1 MAAEDNR
8 NIAVPQT
15 GMNRDLHP
23 SSLTDQHYTFALNA
37 NIESEDGNVGM
48 RSNEHSNLK
57 CIDFYG
63 FKVIGYKNDL
73 TSGNIYFFIT
83 NPETGVSKITYF
95 KPESDTSILSDSDI
109 ESMVEG
115 SESLC
120 SGMKTLLEDNE
131 QDPCLKF
138 SIYHPIKTIEIKTEK
153 CGKCI
158 YWTDDYN
165 PPRYVIVDKALTP
178 DDEGDIWYH
187 YHGYKICDKEYD
199 RKKFMQENGCFLA
212 CEKLRVFP
220 LLKPMCIE
228 PAQIEYGGSLRSG
241 VYQATVAPCDEF
253 GNELGSYSNPTN
265 PVPIFDE
272 QYITQKDGKWGER
285 TNLGIRFVVSNID
298 RQVEYFKVVIIQN
311 TVGYNGETQPVV
323 DYFVEGIH
331 PVSEKTI
338 LYYSDLNNKR
348 TTFEHISLKKP
359 VYNTS
364 RGIVAVGN
372 RLLQYGLTAE
382 KEWNLQ
388 PVVSLMG
395 HFLQWQASVA
405 HEDLYKDGNACSLY
419 VGYMRNEVYPF
430 AISFKCSNGYKTPAF
445 VLIPPPYKDAAAE
458 IENKDT
464 DRVYKSINQYAP
476 PCSGQERK
484 FKWQYYNTAGDPKDF
499 DDEETGQEECK
510 NPATIGQTI
519 TLQNDFKTYTNV
531 SFTFRSQIIIDEVI
545 NYFSSNIKDIACN
558 TATEEPNNAAANEIC
573 DIFNSYGDPDDPNT
587 EEQKEAID
595 GIEAPEF
602 GAECTD
608 AHRQYSLITA
618 PVDRIV
624 GFREEYTYKELEDM
638 EHVSTDYL
646 YTTGGEKQDKYS
658 VLFNWELQEQM
669 IEFMDKYFFADD
681 EDGGHWAGFWSG
693 DDGTKACAVYDSL
706 LQPSVILQSI
716 AEAIYVLDSMPCT
729 CGCFIEEPCLNPTVA
744 RSDYNSFQSSSTLLG
759 AYLLMNDV
767 WNNDKEDEEGKVCF
781 NGRCLPDWR
790 AGRSS
795 STIHNDAYRSRIA
808 PGALIRDTWPEI
820 EKKID
825 DYSYNFLDTGY
836 VPEGDYGDGWTW
848 DSYAN
853 LADNNVG
860 ALIPEDVKGSTMF
873 TSELLVWRFTKCVL
887 RNARFLH
894 ITRPKEWDDPDF
906 PAKDKV
912 LYLESLGKIDGL
924 MDAVSTQYVRLSFW
938 KSLDPRYK
946 GSNRKIDKDDLNFNW
961 EKIMD
966 EGDNY
971 VIVGASRPYFG
982 HIGESFFDKYP
993 DGLYVAIDCP
1003 IVSCPWIFTV
1013 RQIDFCKVKDD
1024 GEEENSKNPSRGLVG
1039 TSYVLGKTIYPYIF
1053 GIREKEIDRINV
1065 RAKEISLRAT
1075 VEYASQCTI
1084 CGDRPI
1090 NCAPRKY
1097 KYGDFA
1103 YWESSEKYPANFEL
1117 YDSSKVKISDHGYE
1131 GNSKKAYDNIV
1142 SKLTEYYGSPSTDD
1156 KGMMSFKGHK
1166 YGTVDTST
1174 VFCQQPIRHYKFP
1187 DNDHMLFMNRDVRSY
1202 DVPSD
1207 IYPIGILV
1215 DEDMINVFLDFAV
1228 DSGLITKEQRD
1239 MVTGYEIYR
1248 GDRRLN
1254 RSVIAT
1260 GIAYD
1265 MYRYSGQNSN
1275 LNLYPNYPYNDLSD
1289 DSFNYATEKRVS
1301 FITHPFF
1308 RRGNVWYA
1316 FSSPDIYFNKPETP
1330 TEVAIEGFI
1339 RGMSVGNFDEVED
1352 HPKWTILGKQSYKMA
1367 ATLANIESTAT
1378 IASQIAEE
1386 LMNRSTSA
1394 YIGVIGNI
1402 NMAMIF
1408 ASMIATI
1415 SDTLAK
1421 RPVLYG
1427 KYRYDWLT
1435 TFINNGPRRN
1445 HAFYYT
1451 SVGYYNSMM
1460 GFDDTAPYEQNRLR
1474 GLANTKSLKSGMY
1487 PISDPST
1494 TSSWVTGE
1502 DMGDDNQNAS
1512 KDFLF
1517 VNNIDRESSMFLSFG
1532 DPGEKDPDTSILN
1545 SKYLVSYPMQAQV
1558 YDTSRIHD
1566 PVIMASDAGS
1576 KESFER
1582 TKMLSYICSP
1592 YMKLMRYR
1600 PDQYGAIEDIK
1611 WISVGGCGFFQGGK
1625 QQLFGGDTYIS
1636 RFSMKRK
1643 FPFFYNTAFGI
1654 GDMIPFAY
1662 NDYRNVG
1669 FPKYFVNYDTGED
1682 MLEHTDNER
1691 FNSWTSSSK
1700 GTYSFYPNRKSLYNL
1715 NGENEAKKYVDGRF
1729 YLWSYGIPQFLVESE
1744 INCNFR
1750 LEGVEPHEWFYPA
1763 HGNFAWWTQEKN
1775 VSIHRDNDYKIS
1787 PIYSSRMTLTPNVL
1801 PATYERRF
1809 YDCAYQR
1816 PNGVIWSRADVSE
1829 NSQTDPWLTYKPM
1842 DYHEFPT
1849 SNGKLIHMKRIE
1861 SNQIL
1866 VRFED
1871 QVSLHNAID
1880 VIKER
1885 TSPGQAEMGTGG
1897 LFASRPLEYNT
1908 TDLGYSGTQSTE
1920 IISSEF
1926 GHFWVDTKRAQV
1938 FMTDPNGRNLKELS
1952 VGIRHWLKRHLPF
1965 KILRYGITNILTGT
1979 EMTEEDTDNKFIGLG
1994 LSLGWDNRYKRVLIT
2009 KKDYIPVKN
2018 PAYYKYDGGRF
2029 LYNETEVLS
2038 NDKEISLKDE
2048 QYFKDVSFTI
2058 GYSCLKQEWISY
2070 YSFCPDYYI
2079 EQQQYFQTGI
2089 NFPTSDEEGGLWSHL
2104 LTNKSFQTF
2113 YGATYPFILE
2123 VPIKEKYNGSTLA
2136 SVEYEL
2142 DARKY
2147 VDDVN
2152 YTLDR
2157 KVGLD
2162 TITIYNDTNNSGEI
2176 HLVPEEKN
2184 NLAQR
2189 ISYPKIV
2196 GDYTE
2201 VLDTEVYRRHKLN
2214 DFFNRVD
2221 DDRSDTPI
2229 WIKDDNDIN
2238 KSVNPDALNF
2248 RRSWLD
2254 RLRGSWMLMRI
2265 KKVISSRKII
2275 FQWLISED
2283 KIKNR

>member
-1 MAAEDNR
+1 
-8 NIAVPQT
+8 
-15 GMNRDLHP
+15 
-23 SSLTDQHYTFALNA
+23 
-37 NIESEDGNVGM
+37 
-48 RSNEHSNLK
+48 
-57 CIDFYG
+57 
-63 FKVIGYKNDL
+63 
-73 TSGNIYFFIT
+73 
-83 NPETGVSKITYF
+83 
-95 KPESDTSILSDSDI
+95 
-109 ESMVEG
+109 
-115 SESLC
+115 
-120 SGMKTLLEDNE
+120 
-131 QDPCLKF
+131 
-138 SIYHPIKTIEIKTEK
+138 
-153 CGKCI
+153 
-158 YWTDDYN
+158 
-165 PPRYVIVDKALTP
+165 
-178 DDEGDIWYH
+178 
-187 YHGYKICDKEYD
+187 
-199 RKKFMQENGCFLA
+199 
-212 CEKLRVFP
+212 
-220 LLKPMCIE
+220 
-228 PAQIEYGGSLRSG
+228 
-241 VYQATVAPCDEF
+241 
-253 GNELGSYSNPTN
+253 
-265 PVPIFDE
+265 
-272 QYITQKDGKWGER
+272 
-285 TNLGIRFVVSNID
+285 
-298 RQVEYFKVVIIQN
+298 
-311 TVGYNGETQPVV
+311 
-323 DYFVEGIH
+323 
-331 PVSEKTI
+331 
-338 LYYSDLNNKR
+338 
-348 TTFEHISLKKP
+348 
-359 VYNTS
+359 
-364 RGIVAVGN
+364 
-372 RLLQYGLTAE
+372 
-382 KEWNLQ
+382 
-388 PVVSLMG
+388 
-395 HFLQWQASVA
+395 
-405 HEDLYKDGNACSLY
+405 
-419 VGYMRNEVYPF
+419 
-430 AISFKCSNGYKTPAF
+430 
-445 VLIPPPYKDAAAE
+445 
-458 IENKDT
+458 
-464 DRVYKSINQYAP
+464 
-476 PCSGQERK
+476 
-484 FKWQYYNTAGDPKDF
+484 
-499 DDEETGQEECK
+499 
-510 NPATIGQTI
+510 
-519 TLQNDFKTYTNV
+519 
-531 SFTFRSQIIIDEVI
+531 
-545 NYFSSNIKDIACN
+545 
-558 TATEEPNNAAANEIC
+558 
-573 DIFNSYGDPDDPNT
+573 
-587 EEQKEAID
+587 
-595 GIEAPEF
+595 
-602 GAECTD
+602 
-608 AHRQYSLITA
+608 
-618 PVDRIV
+618 
-624 GFREEYTYKELEDM
+624 
-638 EHVSTDYL
+638 
-646 YTTGGEKQDKYS
+646 
-658 VLFNWELQEQM
+658 
-669 IEFMDKYFFADD
+669 
-681 EDGGHWAGFWSG
+681 
-693 DDGTKACAVYDSL
+693 
-706 LQPSVILQSI
+706 
-716 AEAIYVLDSMPCT
+716 
-729 CGCFIEEPCLNPTVA
+729 
-744 RSDYNSFQSSSTLLG
+744 
-759 AYLLMNDV
+759 
-767 WNNDKEDEEGKVCF
+767 
-781 NGRCLPDWR
+781 
-790 AGRSS
+790 
-795 STIHNDAYRSRIA
+795 
-808 PGALIRDTWPEI
+808 
-820 EKKID
+820 
-825 DYSYNFLDTGY
+825 
-836 VPEGDYGDGWTW
+836 
-848 DSYAN
+848 
-853 LADNNVG
+853 
-860 ALIPEDVKGSTMF
+860 
-873 TSELLVWRFTKCVL
+873 
-887 RNARFLH
+887 
-894 ITRPKEWDDPDF
+894 
-906 PAKDKV
+906 
-912 LYLESLGKIDGL
+912 
-924 MDAVSTQYVRLSFW
+924 
-938 KSLDPRYK
+938 
-946 GSNRKIDKDDLNFNW
+946 
-961 EKIMD
+961 
-966 EGDNY
+966 
-971 VIVGASRPYFG
+971 
-982 HIGESFFDKYP
+982 
-993 DGLYVAIDCP
+993 
-1003 IVSCPWIFTV
+1003 
-1013 RQIDFCKVKDD
+1013 
-1024 GEEENSKNPSRGLVG
+1024 
-1039 TSYVLGKTIYPYIF
+1039 
-1053 GIREKEIDRINV
+1053 
-1065 RAKEISLRAT
+1065 
-1075 VEYASQCTI
+1075 
-1084 CGDRPI
+1084 
-1090 NCAPRKY
+1090 
-1097 KYGDFA
+1097 
-1103 YWESSEKYPANFEL
+1103 
-1117 YDSSKVKISDHGYE
+1117 
-1131 GNSKKAYDNIV
+1131 
-1142 SKLTEYYGSPSTDD
+1142 
-1156 KGMMSFKGHK
+1156 
-1166 YGTVDTST
+1166 
-1174 VFCQQPIRHYKFP
+1174 
-1187 DNDHMLFMNRDVRSY
+1187 
-1202 DVPSD
+1202 
-1207 IYPIGILV
+1207 
-1215 DEDMINVFLDFAV
+1215 
-1228 DSGLITKEQRD
+1228 
-1239 MVTGYEIYR
+1239 
-1248 GDRRLN
+1248 
-1254 RSVIAT
+1254 
-1260 GIAYD
+1260 
-1265 MYRYSGQNSN
+1265 
-1275 LNLYPNYPYNDLSD
+1275 
-1289 DSFNYATEKRVS
+1289 
-1301 FITHPFF
+1301 
-1308 RRGNVWYA
+1308 
-1316 FSSPDIYFNKPETP
+1316 
-1330 TEVAIEGFI
+1330 
-1339 RGMSVGNFDEVED
+1339 
-1352 HPKWTILGKQSYKMA
+1352 
-1367 ATLANIESTAT
+1367 
-1378 IASQIAEE
+1378 
-1386 LMNRSTSA
+1386 
-1394 YIGVIGNI
+1394 
-1402 NMAMIF
+1402 
-1408 ASMIATI
+1408 
-1415 SDTLAK
+1415 
-1421 RPVLYG
+1421 
-1427 KYRYDWLT
+1427 
-1435 TFINNGPRRN
+1435 
-1445 HAFYYT
+1445 
-1451 SVGYYNSMM
+1451 M

-1502 DMGDDNQNAS
+1502 DVGDDSQNAS

-1517 VNNIDRESSMFLSFG
+1517 INNIDRESSMFLSFG
-1532 DPGEKDPDTSILN
+1532 DPGEKDPDTNILN

-1625 QQLFGGDTYIS
+1625 QPLFGGDTYIS

-1750 LEGVEPHEWFYPA
+1750 LEGIEPHEWFYPA
-1763 HGNFAWWTQEKN
+1763 HGDFAWWTQEKN

-2196 GDYTE
+2196 GDHTE

-2221 DDRSDTPI
+2221 DDRSETPI

-2238 KSVNPDALNF
+2238 KSVNPDSLNF

-2265 KKVISSRKII
+2265 KKLISNRKII